1 MNKPQI
7 DFEKQGGL
15 VPAIV
20 QDARTRTVL
29 MLGYMNAEALD
40 ATLKTGLV
48 TFWSRSKNRLWQKG
62 EESGNSLK
70 LVSITEDC
78 DNDTLLILVEPNGP
92 TCHTGS
98 TSCFGDT
105 ALPGD
110 SGNVIADLQ
119 KLIEQRKQTMPEGSY
134 TTELFQS
141 GLDRITQKVG
151 EEAVEVVIAA
161 KNSKDDEFTSEVAD
175 LLYHLLVLL
184 TEKGLSIDEV
194 QAVLAKRSKS

>member
-7 DFEKQGGL
+7 DFDKQGGL

-40 ATLKTGLV
+40 ATVESGLV
-48 TFWSRSKNRLWQKG
+48 TFWSRSRKRLWQKG

-78 DNDTLLILVEPNGP
+78 DNDTLLVLVEPHGP
-92 TCHTGS
+92 TCHTGT

-105 ALPGD
+105 ALAETSD
-110 SGNVIADLQ
+110 NVIADLQ
-119 KLIEQRKQTMPEGSY
+119 KLIQERKQTMPEGSY

-161 KNSKDDEFTSEVAD
+161 KNSKDDEFTNEVAD

-184 TEKGLSIDEV
+184 AEKDLSIEDVEK
-194 QAVLAKRSKS
+194 VLEKRAKA

>member
-1 MNKPQI
+1 MNKPRI

-15 VPAIV
+15 VPAVV
-20 QDARTRTVL
+20 QDAKTRTVL

-40 ATLKTGLV
+40 ATIESGLV

-70 LVSITEDC
+70 LVSVTEDC
-78 DNDTLLILVEPNGP
+78 DNDTLLVLVEPNGP

-98 TSCFGDT
+98 VSCFGDA
-105 ALPGD
+105 ALVHTNE
-110 SGNVIADLQ
+110 NVIADLQ
-119 KLIEQRKQTMPEGSY
+119 KLIQQRKQTMPEGSY

-161 KNSKDDEFTSEVAD
+161 KNSQNDEFTSEVAD

-184 TEKGLSIDEV
+184 TEKGVSLDDVEK
-194 QAVLAKRSKS
+194 VLAKRAKK